1 MSRARSSRE
10 GVLIA
15 MDGKSPGQQLISVL
29 FSALSS
35 LLSGVVSGFVK
46 LMFDSVITPLFL
58 AILQGLGLGTSP

>member
-1 MSRARSSRE
+1 
-10 GVLIA
+10 

-58 AILQGLGLGTSP
+58 TILQGLGLGTSP